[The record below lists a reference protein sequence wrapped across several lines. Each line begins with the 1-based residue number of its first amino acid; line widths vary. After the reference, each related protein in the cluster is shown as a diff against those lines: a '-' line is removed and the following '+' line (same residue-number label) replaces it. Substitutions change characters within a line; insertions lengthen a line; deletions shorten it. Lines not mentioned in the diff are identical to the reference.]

1 VTDSTRRAVQALAI
15 LVCVTLVGCGGS
27 RTTGMETGEDGNPAG
42 AGENPAGA
50 SRERSGVQPAA
61 PVRIF
66 ERIREP
72 REGAFSMLIPQ
83 GWMVEGGVF
92 RVDPTAAGGPA
103 QSIEAKLDMA
113 VKRDAAGTVMSRAL
127 PDMRYIDMRFSPA
140 GQMGLFP
147 PGSNYSGMLV
157 AVFPGAADFTVR
169 MAFPYA
175 HPQAANV
182 SVTHT
187 APAPELAR
195 RFQQSLASLPLPL
208 PPSCDAAVVAFAYD
222 EGGIRYK
229 EIWSAVLVNW
239 GQMAAGM
246 WENRETR
253 FMRTPEAEF
262 DAWVPTFAAMQASL
276 QVNPQ
281 WLIGEI
287 RGQAARSRTVIEVQ
301 QDIQRIEREIVENR
315 QRMNSEIQ
323 NSMYLNLTGQEDY
336 RNPFTGEYET
346 RPLEL
351 GKYRWVNDLGQ
362 EIYAD
367 RDTYDPNK
375 DINVYHHNFR
385 RSELR
390 K

>member
-1 VTDSTRRAVQALAI
+1 MADSVRRGLWLLLI
-15 LVCVTLVGCGGS
+15 LVCATLIGCGGT
-27 RTTGMETGEDGNPAG
+27 REPGAEVEEDDDQDAAG
-42 AGENPAGA
+42 AGPAG
-50 SRERSGVQPAA
+50 EPQQRSGTQPGPA
-61 PVRIF
+61 VRIF

-72 REGAFSMLIPQ
+72 REGAFTMLIPQ
-83 GWMVEGGVF
+83 GWIAEGGVF
-92 RVDPTAAGGPA
+92 RVDPAAAGGPA

-127 PDMRYIDMRFSPA
+127 PDMRYIDMRYSPA

-169 MAFPYA
+169 TAFPYA

-182 SVTHT
+182 SVAYR

-195 RFQQSLASLPLPL
+195 RFQQSLASLPLPA
-208 PPSCDAAVVAFAYD
+208 PPSCDAAVVAFVYD

-229 EIWSAVLVNW
+229 EIWSAVLINW
-239 GQMAAGM
+239 GQVAAGM

-253 FMRTPEAEF
+253 FMRAPEAEF

-287 RGQAARSRTVIEVQ
+287 RGQAARANTVIQVQ

-315 QRMNSEIQ
+315 QRINSEIQ

-385 RSELR
+385 RSEPR